1 MFTGIVEEIGKIKS
15 IERHANSIKL
25 TVSANKIMSD
35 MHIGD
40 SIATNGICLTVTSF
54 DSSSYTVDVMPET
67 MMMTNFKNLKVNDA
81 VNLERA
87 LPANGRLGG
96 HIVSGHID
104 GLGTIIKKYNDDKAI
119 RMSFS
124 TTPSILELI
133 VKKGSI
139 AIDGISLTVTDVDS
153 TSFSVSIIEHTQ
165 GETTLTSKKIGDTVN
180 LENDVIGKYVQKMFV
195 GTRFI
200 TSTDSD
206 ANINKGISMEFLES
220 NGF

>member
-1 MFTGIVEEIGKIKS
+1 MFTGIIEEIGKIKS
-15 IERHANSIKL
+15 IERHFNSIKL
-25 TVSANKIMSD
+25 TVAAKKIMSD

-40 SIATNGICLTVTSF
+40 SISTNGICLTVTTFNESSF
-54 DSSSYTVDVMPET
+54 TVDVMPET
-67 MMMTNFKNLKVNDA
+67 MMMTNFKNLKVNDP

-87 LPANGRLGG
+87 LAANGRLGG

-104 GLGTIIKKYNDDKAI
+104 GIGTIIRKYNDDKAI

-124 TTPSILELI
+124 TSPSILELI

-180 LENDVIGKYVQKMFV
+180 LENDVIGKYVQKMFA
-195 GTRFI
+195 GTLNNAN
-200 TSTDSD
+200 SD
-206 ANINKGISMEFLES
+206 TNNKGISLDFLES

>member
-1 MFTGIVEEIGKIKS
+1 MFTGIIEEIGKVKS
-15 IERHANSIKL
+15 IERRSNSIKL
-25 TVSANKIMSD
+25 TVSAKKIMQD

-40 SIATNGICLTVTSF
+40 SISTNGICLTVTTFDNNSF
-54 DSSSYTVDVMPET
+54 TVDVMPET

-87 LPANGRLGG
+87 LAANGRFGG

-104 GLGTIIKKYNDDKAI
+104 GVGTIIKKYNDDKAI

-124 TTPSILELI
+124 AKAEILELI

-165 GETTLTSKKIGDTVN
+165 GETTLTTKKIGDTVN

-195 GTRFI
+195 GKRLV
-200 TSTDSD
+200 TSD
-206 ANINKGISMEFLES
+206 NIVDFLES

>member
-1 MFTGIVEEIGKIKS
+1 MFTGIIEEIGKVKS
-15 IERHANSIKL
+15 IVRHSNSIKL
-25 TVSANKIMSD
+25 TVSARKIMSD
-35 MHIGD
+35 IHIGD
-40 SIATNGICLTVTSF
+40 SISTNGICLTVTTFTDDSF
-54 DSSSYTVDVMPET
+54 TVDVMPET
-67 MMMTNFKNLKVNDA
+67 MMTTNFKNLKVNDE

-87 LPANGRLGG
+87 LSVNGRLGG

-104 GLGTIIKKYNDDKAI
+104 GIGTIVKKYKDDKAI

-124 TTPSILELI
+124 APSSILELI

-139 AIDGISLTVTDVDS
+139 AIDGISLTVTDLDS

-180 LENDVIGKYVQKMFV
+180 LENDVIGKYVQRLLT
-195 GTRFI
+195 GHE
-200 TSTDSD
+200 
-206 ANINKGISMEFLES
+206 NQNNKGISLDFLES

>member
-1 MFTGIVEEIGKIKS
+1 MFTGIIEEIGKIKS
-15 IERHANSIKL
+15 IVRHANSIKL
-25 TVSANKIMSD
+25 TVAANKIMSD

-40 SIATNGICLTVTSF
+40 SIATNGICLTVTTF
-54 DSSSYTVDVMPET
+54 DSSSFTVDVMPET

-87 LPANGRLGG
+87 LAANGRLGG

-104 GLGTIIKKYNDDKAI
+104 GIGTIIKKYNDDKAI

-124 TTPSILELI
+124 AEPSILELI

-153 TSFSVSIIEHTQ
+153 ASFSVSIIEHTQ

-180 LENDVIGKYVQKMFV
+180 LENDVIGKYVQKMF
-195 GTRFI
+195 
-200 TSTDSD
+200 STKSVSKSESKLNLD
-206 ANINKGISMEFLES
+206 FLQE

>member
-1 MFTGIVEEIGKIKS
+1 MFTGIIEEIGKIKS
-15 IERHANSIKL
+15 IVRNASSIKL
-25 TVSANKIMSD
+25 TVTANKIMSD

-40 SIATNGICLTVTSF
+40 SISTNGICLTVTTF
-54 DSSSYTVDVMPET
+54 DSNSFTVDVMPET
-67 MMMTNFKNLKVNDA
+67 MMLTNFKNLKVNDA

-87 LPANGRLGG
+87 IAANGRLGG

-104 GLGTIIKKYNDDKAI
+104 GVGTIIKKYNDDKAI
-119 RMSFS
+119 RMSFA
-124 TTPSILELI
+124 TKPEILELI

-180 LENDVIGKYVQKMFV
+180 LENDVIGKYVQKMLA
-195 GTRFI
+195 GN
-200 TSTDSD
+200 TSASSNNSILDL
-206 ANINKGISMEFLES
+206 LES

>member
-1 MFTGIVEEIGKIKS
+1 MFTGIIEEIGKIKS
-15 IERHANSIKL
+15 IERHSNSIKL
-25 TVSANKIMSD
+25 SVFARKIMSD

-40 SIATNGICLTVTSF
+40 SISTNGICLTVTTFDENSF
-54 DSSSYTVDVMPET
+54 TVDVMPET
-67 MMMTNFKNLKVNDA
+67 MMMTNFRNLKVNDS

-87 LPANGRLGG
+87 LSVNGRLGG

-104 GLGTIIKKYNDDKAI
+104 GVGTIIKKYNDDKSI

-124 TTPSILELI
+124 TTSEILELV

-139 AIDGISLTVTDVDS
+139 AVDGISLTVTDVDS
-153 TSFSVSIIEHTQ
+153 ASFSVSIIEHTQ

-180 LENDVIGKYVQKMFV
+180 LENDVIGKYVQKIFV
-195 GTRFI
+195 GTRDV
-200 TSTDSD
+200 TSE
-206 ANINKGISMEFLES
+206 NKGISLDFLES

>member
-1 MFTGIVEEIGKIKS
+1 MFTGIIEEIGKIKS
-15 IERHANSIKL
+15 IERHFNSIKL
-25 TVSANKIMSD
+25 TVAAKKIMSD

-40 SIATNGICLTVTSF
+40 SISTNGICLTVTTFNESSF
-54 DSSSYTVDVMPET
+54 TVDVMPET
-67 MMMTNFKNLKVNDA
+67 MMMTNFKNLKVNDP

-87 LPANGRLGG
+87 LAANGRLGG

-104 GLGTIIKKYNDDKAI
+104 GIGTIIRKYNDDKAI

-124 TTPSILELI
+124 TSPSILELI

-180 LENDVIGKYVQKMFV
+180 LENDVIGKYVQKMFA
-195 GTRFI
+195 GTRNNAN
-200 TSTDSD
+200 SD
-206 ANINKGISMEFLES
+206 TNNKGISLDFLES

>member
-1 MFTGIVEEIGKIKS
+1 MFTGIIEEIGKIKS
-15 IERHANSIKL
+15 IVRNASSIKL
-25 TVSANKIMSD
+25 TVTANKIMSD

-40 SIATNGICLTVTSF
+40 SISTNGICLTVTTF
-54 DSSSYTVDVMPET
+54 DSNSFTVDVMPET
-67 MMMTNFKNLKVNDA
+67 MMLTNFKNLKVNDA

-87 LPANGRLGG
+87 LAANGRLGG

-104 GLGTIIKKYNDDKAI
+104 G
-119 RMSFS
+119 
-124 TTPSILELI
+124 

-180 LENDVIGKYVQKMFV
+180 LENDVIGKYVQKMLA
-195 GTRFI
+195 GN
-200 TSTDSD
+200 TSASSNNSILDL
-206 ANINKGISMEFLES
+206 LES

>member
-1 MFTGIVEEIGKIKS
+1 MFTGIIEEIGKIKS

-124 TTPSILELI
+124 TSPAILELI

-180 LENDVIGKYVQKMFV
+180 LENDVIGKYVQKMFA
-195 GTRFI
+195 GSRGNA
-200 TSTDSD
+200 DSD
-206 ANINKGISMEFLES
+206 NINKGISLDFLES

>member
-1 MFTGIVEEIGKIKS
+1 MFTGIIEEIGKIKS

-25 TVSANKIMSD
+25 TVSASKIMSD

-119 RMSFS
+119 RMSFA
-124 TTPSILELI
+124 TIPSILELI

-180 LENDVIGKYVQKMFV
+180 LENDVIGKYVKRLFH
-195 GTRFI
+195 
-200 TSTDSD
+200 SD
-206 ANINKGISMEFLES
+206 ADINKGMSMEFLES

>member
-1 MFTGIVEEIGKIKS
+1 MFTGIIEEIGKIKS
-15 IERHANSIKL
+15 IVRHANSIKL
-25 TVSANKIMSD
+25 TVAANKIMSD

-40 SIATNGICLTVTSF
+40 SISTNGICLTVTTFNSDSF
-54 DSSSYTVDVMPET
+54 TVDVMPET
-67 MMMTNFKNLKVNDA
+67 MMMTNFKNLNVNDW

-104 GLGTIIKKYNDDKAI
+104 GIGTIIRKYNDDKAI

-133 VKKGSI
+133 IKKGSI

-165 GETTLTSKKIGDTVN
+165 GETTLTSKKIGETVN
-180 LENDVIGKYVQKMFV
+180 LENDVIGKYIQKIFA
-195 GTRFI
+195 
-200 TSTDSD
+200 SKQSD
-206 ANINKGISMEFLES
+206 MSDNNINKGISLDFLES

>member
-1 MFTGIVEEIGKIKS
+1 MFTGIIEEIGKIKS
-15 IERHANSIKL
+15 IVRHANSIKL
-25 TVSANKIMSD
+25 TVAANKIMSD

-40 SIATNGICLTVTSF
+40 SISTNGICLTVTTFNSDSF
-54 DSSSYTVDVMPET
+54 TVDVMPET
-67 MMMTNFKNLKVNDA
+67 MMMTNFKNLNVNDL

-104 GLGTIIKKYNDDKAI
+104 GIGTIIRKYNDDKAI

-124 TTPSILELI
+124 TTPSILKLI
-133 VKKGSI
+133 IKKGSI

-165 GETTLTSKKIGDTVN
+165 GETTLTSKKIGETVN
-180 LENDVIGKYVQKMFV
+180 LENDVIGKYIQKIFA
-195 GTRFI
+195 
-200 TSTDSD
+200 SKQSD
-206 ANINKGISMEFLES
+206 MSDNNINKGISLDFWES

>member
-1 MFTGIVEEIGKIKS
+1 MFTGIIEEIGKIKS
-15 IERHANSIKL
+15 IERHSNSIKL
-25 TVSANKIMSD
+25 SVFARKIMSD

-40 SIATNGICLTVTSF
+40 SISTNGICLTVTTFDENSF
-54 DSSSYTVDVMPET
+54 TVDVMPET
-67 MMMTNFKNLKVNDA
+67 MMMTNFRNLKVNDS

-87 LPANGRLGG
+87 LSVNGRLGG

-104 GLGTIIKKYNDDKAI
+104 GVGTIINKYNDDKSI

-124 TTPSILELI
+124 TTSEILELV

-139 AIDGISLTVTDVDS
+139 AVDGISLTVTDVDS
-153 TSFSVSIIEHTQ
+153 ASFSVSIIEHTQ

-180 LENDVIGKYVQKMFV
+180 LENDVIGKYVQKIFV
-195 GTRFI
+195 GTRDV
-200 TSTDSD
+200 TSE
-206 ANINKGISMEFLES
+206 NKGVSLDFLES

>member
-1 MFTGIVEEIGKIKS
+1 MFTGIIEEIGKVKS

-25 TVSANKIMSD
+25 TVSAKKIMSD
-35 MHIGD
+35 IHLGD
-40 SIATNGICLTVTSF
+40 SISTNGICLTVTTFTNDSF
-54 DSSSYTVDVMPET
+54 TVDVMPET
-67 MMMTNFKNLKVNDA
+67 MMTTNFKNLKVNDE

-87 LPANGRLGG
+87 LSVNSRLGG

-104 GLGTIIKKYNDDKAI
+104 GIGTIIKKYNDDKAI
-119 RMSFS
+119 RMSFATS
-124 TTPSILELI
+124 PSILELI

-180 LENDVIGKYVQKMFV
+180 LENDVIGKYVQKLFV
-195 GTRFI
+195 GTRLV
-200 TSTDSD
+200 TSENQD
-206 ANINKGISMEFLES
+206 NKGISLDFLES

>member
-1 MFTGIVEEIGKIKS
+1 MFTGIIEEIGKVKS
-15 IERHANSIKL
+15 IVRQSNSIKL
-25 TVSANKIMSD
+25 TVSAKKIMSD

-40 SIATNGICLTVTSF
+40 SISTNGICLTVTTFDANSF
-54 DSSSYTVDVMPET
+54 TVDVMPET
-67 MMMTNFKNLKVNDA
+67 MMMTNFKNLKFNDE

-87 LPANGRLGG
+87 LAANGRLGG

-104 GLGTIIKKYNDDKAI
+104 GIGTIIKKYNDDKAI

-124 TTPSILELI
+124 TTPEILELI

-153 TSFSVSIIEHTQ
+153 KSFSVSIIEHTQ
-165 GETTLTSKKIGDTVN
+165 GETTLTSKKIGNTVN
-180 LENDVIGKYVQKMFV
+180 LENDMIAKYVKRLFH
-195 GTRFI
+195 
-200 TSTDSD
+200 SD
-206 ANINKGISMEFLES
+206 NNINKGISLDFLES

>member
-1 MFTGIVEEIGKIKS
+1 MFTGIIEEIGKIKS
-15 IERHANSIKL
+15 IVRNANSIKL
-25 TVSANKIMSD
+25 TVFANKIMSD

-40 SIATNGICLTVTSF
+40 SISTNGICLTVTTF
-54 DSSSYTVDVMPET
+54 DSSSFTVDVMPET
-67 MMMTNFKNLKVNDA
+67 VMMTNFKNLKVNDA

-87 LPANGRLGG
+87 LAANGRLGG

-104 GLGTIIKKYNDDKAI
+104 GVGTIIKKYNDDKAI
-119 RMSFS
+119 RMSFA
-124 TTPSILELI
+124 TKPEILELI

-180 LENDVIGKYVQKMFV
+180 LENDVIGKYVQKMLV
-195 GTRFI
+195 GTRLA
-200 TSTDSD
+200 TSNSILDL
-206 ANINKGISMEFLES
+206 LES

>member
-1 MFTGIVEEIGKIKS
+1 MFTGIVEEIGKVKS
-15 IERHANSIKL
+15 IQRHSNSIKL
-25 TVSANKIMSD
+25 TVSAKKIMSD
-35 MHIGD
+35 IHLGD
-40 SIATNGICLTVTSF
+40 SICTNGICLTVTTFSSDSF
-54 DSSSYTVDVMPET
+54 TVDVMPET
-67 MMMTNFKNLKVNDA
+67 MMTTNFKNLKVNDK

-87 LPANGRLGG
+87 LSVNGRLGG

-104 GLGTIIKKYNDDKAI
+104 GVGTIIKKFNDDKAI
-119 RMSFS
+119 RMSFATS
-124 TTPSILELI
+124 PSILELI

-180 LENDVIGKYVQKMFV
+180 LENDVIGKYVQRLLYKE
-195 GTRFI
+195 
-200 TSTDSD
+200 D
-206 ANINKGISMEFLES
+206 INKDISLDFLES

>member
-1 MFTGIVEEIGKIKS
+1 MFTGIIEEIGKVKS
-15 IERHANSIKL
+15 VDRHSNSIKL
-25 TVSANKIMSD
+25 TISANRIMSD
-35 MHIGD
+35 VKIGD
-40 SIATNGICLTVTSF
+40 SIATNGICLTVTTFTEDSF
-54 DSSSYTVDVMPET
+54 TVDVMPET
-67 MMMTNFKNLKVNDA
+67 MMTTNFKSLKINDK

-87 LPANGRLGG
+87 LPLNGRLGG

-104 GLGTIIKKYNDDKAI
+104 GVGTLTKKYKDDKAI

-124 TTPSILELI
+124 APSDILDFI

-180 LENDVIGKYVQKMFV
+180 LENDVIAKYVEKLLN
-195 GTRFI
+195 REE
-200 TSTDSD
+200 
-206 ANINKGISMEFLES
+206 KGNEKRLSLDFLES

>member
-1 MFTGIVEEIGKIKS
+1 MFTGIIEEIGKIKS

-104 GLGTIIKKYNDDKAI
+104 GIGTIIRKYNDDKAI
-119 RMSFS
+119 RMSLS
-124 TTPSILELI
+124 TSPAILELI

-180 LENDVIGKYVQKMFV
+180 LENDVIGKYVQKMFA
-195 GTRFI
+195 GSRGNA
-200 TSTDSD
+200 DSD
-206 ANINKGISMEFLES
+206 NINKGISLDFLES

>member
-1 MFTGIVEEIGKIKS
+1 MFTGIIEEIGKVKS

-25 TVSANKIMSD
+25 TVSAKKIMSD
-35 MHIGD
+35 IHLGD
-40 SIATNGICLTVTSF
+40 SISTNGICLTVTTFTNDSF
-54 DSSSYTVDVMPET
+54 TVDVMPET
-67 MMMTNFKNLKVNDA
+67 MMTTNFKNLKVNDE

-87 LPANGRLGG
+87 LSVNGRLGG

-104 GLGTIIKKYNDDKAI
+104 GIGTIIKKYNDDKAI
-119 RMSFS
+119 RMSFATS
-124 TTPSILELI
+124 PSILELI

-165 GETTLTSKKIGDTVN
+165 GETTLTSKMIGDTVN
-180 LENDVIGKYVQKMFV
+180 LENDVIGKYVQKLFV
-195 GTRFI
+195 GTRLVM
-200 TSTDSD
+200 SENQD
-206 ANINKGISMEFLES
+206 NKGISLDFLES

>member
-1 MFTGIVEEIGKIKS
+1 MFTGIIEEIGKIKL
-15 IERHANSIKL
+15 IVRNANSIKL
-25 TVSANKIMSD
+25 TVTANKIMSD

-40 SIATNGICLTVTSF
+40 SISTNGICLTVTTF
-54 DSSSYTVDVMPET
+54 DSASFTVDVMPET
-67 MMMTNFKNLKVNDA
+67 MMTTNFKNLKVNDE

-87 LPANGRLGG
+87 LAVNGRLGG

-104 GLGTIIKKYNDDKAI
+104 GIGTIIKKYNDDKAI

-124 TTPSILELI
+124 TRPEILELI

-153 TSFSVSIIEHTQ
+153 VSFSVSIIEHTQ

-180 LENDVIGKYVQKMFV
+180 LENDMIAKYVKRLFH
-195 GTRFI
+195 
-200 TSTDSD
+200 SD
-206 ANINKGISMEFLES
+206 NNINKGISLDFLES

>member
-1 MFTGIVEEIGKIKS
+1 
-15 IERHANSIKL
+15 
-25 TVSANKIMSD
+25 MSD

-54 DSSSYTVDVMPET
+54 DSNSYTVDVMPET

-165 GETTLTSKKIGDTVN
+165 GETTLISKKIGDTVN
-180 LENDVIGKYVQKMFV
+180 LENDVIGKYVKRLFH
-195 GTRFI
+195 
-200 TSTDSD
+200 SD
-206 ANINKGISMEFLES
+206 DNINKGISMEFLES

>member
-1 MFTGIVEEIGKIKS
+1 MFTGIIEEIGKVKS

-25 TVSANKIMSD
+25 TVSAKKIMSD
-35 MHIGD
+35 IHLGD
-40 SIATNGICLTVTSF
+40 SISTNGICLTVTTFTNDSF
-54 DSSSYTVDVMPET
+54 TVDVMPET
-67 MMMTNFKNLKVNDA
+67 MMTTNFKNLKVNDE

-87 LPANGRLGG
+87 LSVNARLGG

-104 GLGTIIKKYNDDKAI
+104 GIGTIIKKYNDDKAI
-119 RMSFS
+119 RMSFATS
-124 TTPSILELI
+124 PSILELI

-165 GETTLTSKKIGDTVN
+165 GETTLTSKMIGDTVN
-180 LENDVIGKYVQKMFV
+180 LENDVIGKYVQKLFV
-195 GTRFI
+195 GTRLV
-200 TSTDSD
+200 TSENQD
-206 ANINKGISMEFLES
+206 NKGISLDFLES

>member
-1 MFTGIVEEIGKIKS
+1 MSAHFTAKVGFHQLFDLCFCVSLTKEVV
-15 IERHANSIKL
+15 KL
-25 TVSANKIMSD
+25 GN
-35 MHIGD
+35 
-40 SIATNGICLTVTSF
+40 
-54 DSSSYTVDVMPET
+54 
-67 MMMTNFKNLKVNDA
+67 
-81 VNLERA
+81 R
-87 LPANGRLGG
+87 RLGG

-104 GLGTIIKKYNDDKAI
+104 GVGIIIKKYNDDKAI

-124 TTPSILELI
+124 AKAEILELI

-165 GETTLTSKKIGDTVN
+165 GETTLTTKKIGDTVN

-195 GTRFI
+195 GTRLV
-200 TSTDSD
+200 TSD
-206 ANINKGISMEFLES
+206 NIVDFLES

>member
-1 MFTGIVEEIGKIKS
+1 MFTGIIEEIGKVKS
-15 IERHANSIKL
+15 VARQSNSIKL
-25 TVSANKIMSD
+25 TVSANKIMHD
-35 MHIGD
+35 MHLGD
-40 SIATNGICLTVTSF
+40 SISTNGICLTVTAFDNNSF
-54 DSSSYTVDVMPET
+54 TADVMPET
-67 MMMTNFKNLKVNDA
+67 MMMTNFKDLKVNDE

-87 LPANGRLGG
+87 LPVNGRFGG

-104 GLGTIIKKYNDDKAI
+104 GIGTVIKKYKDDKAI

-124 TTPSILELI
+124 TSISILELI

-139 AIDGISLTVTDVDS
+139 AIDGISLTVTDVDT

-180 LENDVIGKYVQKMFV
+180 LENDVIGKYVQKMFR
-195 GTRFI
+195 TENN
-200 TSTDSD
+200 
-206 ANINKGISMEFLES
+206 ANKGISLDFLES

>member
-1 MFTGIVEEIGKIKS
+1 MFTGLIQCTGDFSGKNMTGK
-15 IERHANSIKL
+15 AGKL
-25 TVSANKIMSD
+25 FIRSHKLFHD
-35 MHIGD
+35 LKPGE
-40 SIATNGICLTVTSF
+40 SIAVNGTCLTLEEFSGDMLSFHVLKETFDKTSLGELV
-54 DSSSYTVDVMPET
+54 SGSI
-67 MMMTNFKNLKVNDA
+67 

-87 LPANGRLGG
+87 LAANDRLGG

-104 GLGTIIKKYNDDKAI
+104 GLGTIIRKYNDDKAI
-119 RMSFS
+119 RMSFA

-206 ANINKGISMEFLES
+206 ADINKGMSMEFLES

>member
-1 MFTGIVEEIGKIKS
+1 MFTGIIEEIGKIKS
-15 IERHANSIKL
+15 IVRHANSIKL
-25 TVSANKIMSD
+25 TVAANKIMSD

-40 SIATNGICLTVTSF
+40 SIATNGICLTVTTF
-54 DSSSYTVDVMPET
+54 DSSSFTVDVMPET
-67 MMMTNFKNLKVNDA
+67 MMTTNFKNLKVNDA

-87 LPANGRLGG
+87 LAANGRLGG

-104 GLGTIIKKYNDDKAI
+104 GIGTIIKKYNDDKAI

-124 TTPSILELI
+124 AEPSILELI

-153 TSFSVSIIEHTQ
+153 SSFSVSIIEHTQ

-180 LENDVIGKYVQKMFV
+180 LENDVIGKYVKRLFH
-195 GTRFI
+195 
-200 TSTDSD
+200 SD
-206 ANINKGISMEFLES
+206 NNIDKGISLDFLQE